1 MAEAI
6 CDTSPLQY
14 LHQLRLLHILPAL
27 VERVV
32 IPPAV
37 EEEIL
42 IGKAQGINLP
52 DLRTLDWLSVRSPV
66 SRPAVPLIQDLG
78 AGETEVLMLGLEV
91 PDSILIL
98 DDALARRV
106 AEHLEIPFVCT
117 LGLLLDAKRSSLI
130 PSVAP
135 LLDQLQALRFRM
147 SQGTRSTILRLAREE
162 A

>member
-106 AEHLEIPFVCT
+106 AEHLEIPFVGT